1 MEFHH
6 STEKHKGKKSLRD
19 LEGLDL
25 FKELHQM
32 ESLHIYSTVASLKGQ
47 KASLHNLHTTN
58 NADGDESA
66 FTPSRRTDRPLKRRV
81 AADLYEFLTFL
92 AVDGCGADLFLGWCW
107 SLTMGVVVG
116 FGGDEGRLGFGD
128 EV

>member
-1 MEFHH
+1 MISSSNPRLEDPGAVRKRDSKQEESVLFELPRYTSMEFHH

-66 FTPSRRTDRPLKRRV
+66 FTPSRRTDRWQCR
-81 AADLYEFLTFL
+81 F
-92 AVDGCGADLFLGWCW
+92 
-107 SLTMGVVVG
+107 S
-116 FGGDEGRLGFGD
+116 GGSWPDSIH
-128 EV
+128 